1 MDTHTQTVLEASFKL
16 GEKMVSASPGG
27 QFESSP
33 SAEVD
38 CPGGAV
44 RDEEKTGRSWLEVGE
59 SCDVGSPDSW
69 LLAGAPMCN
78 EVLPFRM
85 V

>member
-1 MDTHTQTVLEASFKL
+1 MGTHTQTVLEASFKL
-16 GEKMVSASPGG
+16 GEKMVSASSGG
-27 QFESSP
+27 QFESP
-33 SAEVD
+33 AERV
-38 CPGGAV
+38 PGE